1 MARKRQLILTRSRKG
16 AGSDEPLQPL
26 GSQKEVLAALA
37 PYNTAPD
44 GGAPGM
50 GTMTLWGPGMT
61 VSVPTTQAQVTQ
73 LIAHMTDEEIAL
85 PVLMRACKA
94 LGWAMTDLET
104 GRSFG

>member
-1 MARKRQLILTRSRKG
+1 MARKRQLILTKSKKAS
-16 AGSDEPLQPL
+16 AGDGSLQPL
-26 GSQKEVLAALA
+26 GNQKEVLTALE

-61 VSVPTTQAQVTQ
+61 VSLPTTQPQVTQ
-73 LIAHMTDEEIAL
+73 LIVHMTDEEIAM
-85 PVLMRACKA
+85 PVLMRACRA